1 MRAIGIVTFDVVVDV
16 IQYPIYFGLK
26 IVVLQFLGL
35 VVLNEFQKM
44 LVLWSAKEFTVLSV
58 VGIYNA
64 LDLLYN
70 FISHVQ

>member
-1 MRAIGIVTFDVVVDV
+1 MWTIWIVTLWIIVDVV
-16 IQYPIYFGLK
+16 QYPIYLGLQ
-26 IVVLQFLGL
+26 IVVLQFLGFI
-35 VVLNEFQKM
+35 VLNEFQKM

-70 FISHVQ
+70 FISHNQ